1 MTFYDEMN
9 LDLITQFG
17 QPVTLRDT
25 VKGVYDPSTGNTGQ
39 DTVTE
44 RTAQGILLDF
54 TGQEFQTNSLI
65 KVGDKKLKIAASG
78 LSAPPTLLNRAVIQG
93 KTWSIIPPLKEVNPA
108 GTPLLYELQVRLE
121 RRGIRTVRQLRAEPG
136 SVRRTGQGSN

>member
-1 MTFYDEMN
+1 MALYDEMAVMARE
-9 LDLITQFG
+9 LITEFG
-17 QPVTLRDT
+17 QPVNLRDT
-25 VKGVYDPSTGNTGQ
+25 VKGVYDPSSGKTGP

-78 LSAPPTLLNRAVIQG
+78 LSAPPTLLSKAVIQG
-93 KTWSIIPPLKEVNPA
+93 KTWSIVPPLKEINPA
-108 GTPLLYELQVRLE
+108 GTPLLYELQVR
-121 RRGIRTVRQLRAEPG
+121 
-136 SVRRTGQGSN
+136 S